1 MNYKKMWLGLGFLGL
16 ATEAMAQNTLT
27 YASTESIY
35 HNGVELFENKSFTAA
50 RKEFEN
56 YLSVSARSLSP
67 NHFNQA
73 NAAYFAAVAALKSNA
88 KDSDVLVQRFV
99 HTYPDHP
106 KAALIFTDLA
116 DDYFLAG
123 NFKEAIPLYEKSL
136 KNRAPSLDTY
146 ELHYRL
152 GISYY
157 QQKELTKALTEFNYV
172 KATVAESAIHAAY
185 YAAVIAFGNENYE
198 AALIDL
204 RRVENVNPYKIEVP
218 NWIAE
223 ILFRQKK
230 YDDLV
235 AYTEPIIA
243 NPTGRKIDE
252 ICLVTAEVFFFKD
265 DFSKSAMYYDKFK
278 SLRRGTVSPQVT
290 FRHAYSLYQMGN
302 YTGAAALFKTLA
314 SGDDILAQQSA
325 YYLGISTLQNK
336 QLLDAKVA
344 FRVAQK
350 MDFDAQIK
358 EEATYNLI
366 KILLD
371 GKENAEAISQL
382 QAYLA
387 QYPTGKYVDESNEL
401 LSEVFFSTNNYQSA
415 IDYIEKLAKRTPKI
429 NEAYQK
435 ITYNQGVI
443 EFNAESYDKSIVY
456 FDKSL
461 STPVDPQLRLQSTY
475 WKAEAL
481 FLLNKPDAEEMYK
494 TLISS
499 SDKVIRLNSVYSL
512 AYLYFNQKKYSNAL
526 LYFSDFVNKAKGN
539 ADFLQKY
546 EDALLRTA
554 DCQLADKKFSVALSM
569 YEEAYRQNRIDKDY
583 ALYYSSVTLQYMNRD
598 QEAKQRLAQ
607 FLRQFGN
614 SRLIDEALF
623 RKASIAMEEDNNQE
637 AVQLL
642 SDLLQKKPSSSL
654 VSDALLKRASA
665 FSNLQNY
672 DRSIADYTIIV
683 KRFPKSPAAS
693 EALLGLKDVYGMSD
707 NPEEYARILEE
718 FEQKNPEN
726 NSVESLQFENAKTVY
741 FNGKY
746 LQAAQLF
753 ERYLSSYPSN
763 SNAEEANYYLGES
776 YNMLKNSEKA
786 LGYYSKIISRG
797 ESTYYTLAAY
807 RAAGIYVEQ
816 KAFQRALP
824 LYKLVLE
831 SSSDKRQIML
841 SQLAI
846 LVAQYELGNY
856 AECKNTAN
864 QIISDGNE
872 VVANASNKALLYKLK
887 AFAKEKNRPQAEQT
901 WEQLQAEGKDIHAA
915 EGLYE
920 LAYMLFADKKYEQ
933 SNELIDKH
941 RSDYYAFSDWF
952 DMYNLLIA
960 DNYLGEGDTLNARE
974 VLNAIIENSKN
985 EAMRTSAREKLTTI
999 R

>member
-1 MNYKKMWLGLGFLGL
+1 MWLGLGFLSL
-16 ATEAMAQNTLT
+16 ATEGVTQNTLT

-35 HNGVELFENKSFTAA
+35 HNGLELYENKSFTAA

-67 NHFNQA
+67 NHFNVA
-73 NAAYFAAVAALKSNA
+73 NAAYYAAVAALKSNA
-88 KDSDVLVQRFV
+88 RDADVLVKRFI

-116 DDYFLAG
+116 DDYFLSG
-123 NFKEAIPLYEKSL
+123 NFKEAIPLYEKALKSRGSSL
-136 KNRAPSLDTY
+136 ETY
-146 ELHYRL
+146 EMRYRL

-157 QQKELTKALTEFNYV
+157 QLKELNKALTEFNFV
-172 KATVAESAIHAAY
+172 KSTVAESAIHAAY
-185 YAAVIAFGNENYE
+185 YAAVIAFGNEDYDS
-198 AALIDL
+198 ALIDL

-223 ILFRQKK
+223 ILFRQKR

-265 DFSKSAMYYDKFK
+265 NFNKAAMYYEKFK
-278 SLRRGTVSPQVT
+278 SLRRGSVSPQVT
-290 FRHAYSLYQMGN
+290 FRHAYSLYKTEN
-302 YTGAAALFKTLA
+302 YVGAAALFKTLA
-314 SGDDILAQQSA
+314 SGDDMLAQQAA

-350 MDFDAQIK
+350 LDFDVQIK

-371 GKENAEAISQL
+371 GKETTEAINQL
-382 QAYLA
+382 QSYLA
-387 QYPTGKYVDESNEL
+387 TYPTGKYVDESNEL
-401 LSEVFFSTNNYQSA
+401 LSEVFFSTNNYQAA
-415 IDYIEKLAKRTPKI
+415 IDYIEKLQKRTSKI

-435 ITYNQGVI
+435 ITYNQGVLD
-443 EFNAESYDKSIVY
+443 FNAERYDNSVVY
-456 FDKSL
+456 FNKSL
-461 STPVDPQLRLQSTY
+461 STPIDPQLRLQANF

-481 FLLNKPDAEEMYK
+481 LIQNKPEAENLYK
-494 TLISS
+494 TLIAS
-499 SDKVIRLNSVYSL
+499 SDRFIRLNSTYSL
-512 AYLYFNQKKYSNAL
+512 AYAYFNEKKYANAL
-526 LYFSDFVNKAKGN
+526 PYFTDFVGKAKGIT
-539 ADFLQKY
+539 DFTQKY
-546 EDALLRTA
+546 EDALLRSA
-554 DCQLADKKFSVALSM
+554 DCQLALKRYSVALGL
-569 YEEAYRQNRIDKDY
+569 YEEAYKLNRVDKDY
-583 ALYYSSVTLQYMNRD
+583 ALYYSSVALQFMNRD

-623 RKASIAMEEDNNQE
+623 QKATIAMEEGNNQE

-642 SDLLQKKPSSSL
+642 SDLLQKKPSSPL
-654 VSDALLKRASA
+654 VPDALLKRAAA

-683 KRFPKSPAAS
+683 RRFPKSPVSS
-693 EALLGLKDVYGMSD
+693 EALLGLKDVYAMSD

-718 FEQKNPEN
+718 YERQNPGN
-726 NSVESLQFENAKTVY
+726 NSVESLQFENAKNLF

-746 LQAAQLF
+746 LQATQLL
-753 ERYLSSYPSN
+753 ERYLVSYPN
-763 SNAEEANYYLGES
+763 NGNTDEANYYLGES
-776 YNMLKNSEKA
+776 YTMLNNPERA
-786 LGYYSKIISRG
+786 LGYYGKVISNG
-797 ESTYYTLAAY
+797 ESSFTTKASY
-807 RAAGIYVEQ
+807 RAAGIYMQQ
-816 KAFQRALP
+816 KSYKQAVD
-824 LYKLVLE
+824 LYKRVIE
-831 SSSDKRQIML
+831 SSSEKRQIIL
-841 SQLAI
+841 SQLEMM
-846 LVAQYELGNY
+846 VAYYELGDYSSVKSLSN
-856 AECKNTAN
+856 K
-864 QIISDGNE
+864 IILEGNE
-872 VVANASNKALLYKLK
+872 VVANASNRAILYKLK
-887 AFAKEKNRPQAEQT
+887 TFVKEGNKQQAEKT
-901 WEQLQAEGKDIHAA
+901 WVELQEAGKDIFAA
-915 EGLYE
+915 EGLYN
-920 LAYMLFADKKYEQ
+920 LAFLLFQNKKYEE
-933 SNELIDKH
+933 SNELIDKY
-941 RSDYYAFSDWF
+941 RGDYYAYSDWF

-960 DNYLGEGDTLNARE
+960 DNYLGDGDSLNARE

-985 EAMRTSAREKLTTI
+985 EAMRTAAKEKLATI

>member
-1 MNYKKMWLGLGFLGL
+1 MWLGLGFLSL
-16 ATEAMAQNTLT
+16 ATEGVAQNTLT

-35 HNGVELFENKSFTAA
+35 HNGIELYENKSFTAA

-56 YLSVSARSLSP
+56 YLSLSARSLSP

-73 NAAYFAAVAALKSNA
+73 NAAYYAAVAALKSKA
-88 KDSDVLVQRFV
+88 RDADVLVKRFV
-99 HTYPDHP
+99 NTYPDHP

-116 DDYFLAG
+116 DDYFLSG
-123 NFKEAIPLYEKSL
+123 NFKEAIPLYEKAL
-136 KNRAPSLDTY
+136 KSRAPSLDTY
-146 ELHYRL
+146 EMRYRL

-157 QQKELTKALTEFNYV
+157 QLKELNKALVEFNYV
-172 KATVAESAIHAAY
+172 KATVTESAIHAAY

-265 DFSKSAMYYDKFK
+265 DFKKAAMYYEKFK
-278 SLRRGTVSPQVT
+278 SLRRGSVSPQVT
-290 FRHAYSLYQMGN
+290 FRHAYSLYKTDN
-302 YTGAAALFKTLA
+302 YVGAAALFKTLA

-350 MDFDAQIK
+350 LDYDVQIK

-371 GKENAEAISQL
+371 GKETTEAISQL
-382 QAYLA
+382 QSYLA
-387 QYPTGKYVDESNEL
+387 LYPSGKYVDESNEL

-415 IDYIEKLAKRTPKI
+415 IDYIEKLPKRTTKI

-435 ITYNQGVI
+435 VTYNQGVMD
-443 EFNAESYDKSIVY
+443 FNSESYDKSIVY

-461 STPVDPQLRLQSTY
+461 TTPIDPQLRLQANF

-481 FLLNKPDAEEMYK
+481 LIQNKPEAENLYK
-494 TLISS
+494 TLIAS
-499 SDKVIRLNSVYSL
+499 SDKAISLNSTYSL
-512 AYLYFNQKKYSNAL
+512 AYAYFNEKKYANAL
-526 LYFSDFVNKAKGN
+526 PYFTEFVNKAKGN
-539 ADFLQKY
+539 TDLLQKY
-546 EDALLRTA
+546 EDALLRSA
-554 DCQLADKKFSVALSM
+554 DCQLALKRFSVALGL
-569 YEEAYRQNRIDKDY
+569 YEEAYKQNRVDKDY
-583 ALYYSSVTLQYMNRD
+583 ALYFSSVTLQFMNRD

-607 FLRQFGN
+607 FLRQFSN
-614 SRLIDEALF
+614 SRLIDDALYQ
-623 RKASIAMEEDNNQE
+623 KASISMEDGNNQE

-642 SDLLQKKPSSSL
+642 SDLLQKKPSSPL
-654 VSDALLKRASA
+654 VPDALLKRAAA

-683 KRFPKSPAAS
+683 RRFPKSPVSS
-693 EALLGLKDVYGMSD
+693 EALLGLKDVYAMSD

-718 FEQKNPEN
+718 YERQNPGN
-726 NSVESLQFENAKTVY
+726 NSVESLQFENAKNLF

-746 LQAAQLF
+746 PQAIQLL
-753 ERYLSSYPSN
+753 ERYLVSYPTN
-763 SNAEEANYYLGES
+763 SNTDEANYYLGES
-776 YNMLKNSEKA
+776 FTMLKNSERA
-786 LGYYSKIISRG
+786 LGYYSKVINRG
-797 ESTYYTLAAY
+797 ESSFLTKAAY
-807 RAAGIYVEQ
+807 RAAGIYMEQ
-816 KAFQRALP
+816 KSFGQALS
-824 LYKLVLE
+824 LYKLVVE
-831 SSSDKRQIML
+831 SSSEKRQIIM
-841 SQLAI
+841 SQLEMM
-846 LVAQYELGNY
+846 VAHYELGDY
-856 AECKNTAN
+856 QSARALSGK
-864 QIISDGNE
+864 IIQEGNE
-872 VVANASNKALLYKLK
+872 VVANASNKAILYKLK
-887 AFAKEKNRPQAEQT
+887 SYVKEKNKPQAEKAWT
-901 WEQLQAEGKDIHAA
+901 ELQEAGKDIYAA
-915 EGLYE
+915 EGLYS
-920 LAYMLFADKKYEQ
+920 LAYLLYENKKFEE
-933 SNELIDKH
+933 SNELIDKY
-941 RSDYYAFSDWF
+941 RSDYYTYSDWF

-960 DNYLGEGDTLNARE
+960 DNYLGDGDSLNARE

-985 EAMRTSAREKLTTI
+985 EEMRRTAREKLATI